1 MSKKQELV
9 DAKSLL
15 EMYEMQLEKLQ
26 SRIPNIKKEI
36 KELEVEA
43 ALEAETPAKK
53 EEE

>member
-1 MSKKQELV
+1 MSKKQELI

-43 ALEAETPAKK
+43 AIEAETPAEK

>member
-1 MSKKQELV
+1 MSKKQELR

-26 SRIPNIKKEI
+26 NRIPNIKNQI
-36 KELEVEA
+36 KELEIEA
-43 ALEAETPAKK
+43 AVEAETPAKK